1 MADDAP
7 EKVRDEYTAQYMEGG
22 RARIVTKQRMP
33 GWFFALMA
41 LSALAVVGSG
51 LASGSL
57 ASLLGIIPLTLVTLL
72 LSHLRV
78 VVTDDAVHVQY
89 GLWGPTIAV
98 ETITRCEVK
107 AYEPMRF
114 GGWGFKRAL
123 DGTMAYSVPGGEG
136 ECVALEITDG
146 AKTRKVVI
154 TTPDAAAVALAIEEA
169 RARKLGTGVRIAAT
183 EEVAGD
189 EASDQGDDAAAS
201 ASSASQAA
209 KRSPVS

>member
-1 MADDAP
+1 MAEDAP
-7 EKVRDEYTAQYMEGG
+7 EPARDEYTAQYMEGG

-41 LSALAVVGSG
+41 FSAVTVIGSG

-57 ASLLGIIPLTLVTLL
+57 VGLVGLLPLALVTLL

-107 AYEPMRF
+107 PYEPLRF

-123 DGTMAYSVPGGEG
+123 DGTRAYSVPGGEG
-136 ECVALEITDG
+136 ECIALEITEG

-154 TTPDAAAVALAIEEA
+154 TTPRAASVALAIEEA
-169 RARKLGTGVRIAAT
+169 RARKLGSGVRIDASAAADDVDESAGASAAT
-183 EEVAGD
+183 PAR
-189 EASDQGDDAAAS
+189 Q
-201 ASSASQAA
+201 
-209 KRSPVS
+209 RR

>member
-1 MADDAP
+1 MEEDAP
-7 EKVRDEYTAQYMEGG
+7 KPSGDEYTAQYMEGG

-41 LSALAVVGSG
+41 AAMAVVLGTG
-51 LASGSL
+51 LAAGTF
-57 ASLLGIIPLTLVTLL
+57 ASMVGIIPLALVTLL

-107 AYEPMRF
+107 PYEPMRF
-114 GGWGFKRAL
+114 GGWGFKRSF

-154 TTPDAAAVALAIEEA
+154 TTPNAAAVALAIEEA
-169 RARKLGTGVRIAAT
+169 RARKLGSGVRI
-183 EEVAGD
+183 
-189 EASDQGDDAAAS
+189 DAAAAES
-201 ASSASQAA
+201 DGAAADEEPAST
-209 KRSPVS
+209 RSDLRQRR

>member
-1 MADDAP
+1 MADEAP
-7 EKVRDEYTAQYMEGG
+7 EPARDEYTAQYMEGG

-33 GWFFALMA
+33 GWFFGLMGVA
-41 LSALAVVGSG
+41 ALAVLGSG
-51 LASGSL
+51 LASGSI
-57 ASLLGIIPLTLVTLL
+57 ASLVGVIPLVLVTLL

-107 AYEPMRF
+107 PYEAMRF
-114 GGWGFKRAL
+114 GGWGFKRSL

-136 ECVALEITDG
+136 ECVALEIADG

-154 TTPDAAAVALAIEEA
+154 TTPNAAAVALAIEEA
-169 RARKLGTGVRIAAT
+169 RARKLGSGVRIDAAEAT
-183 EEVAGD
+183 GATAVTDDEEVVVTG
-189 EASDQGDDAAAS
+189 GAS
-201 ASSASQAA
+201 AGRQ
-209 KRSPVS
+209 RR

>member
-1 MADDAP
+1 MADEAP
-7 EKVRDEYTAQYMEGG
+7 EPVRDEYTAQYMEGG

-33 GWFFALMA
+33 GWFFALMG
-41 LSALAVVGSG
+41 LAAAVVVGSG
-51 LASGSL
+51 IASGSIVGL
-57 ASLLGIIPLTLVTLL
+57 VGLIPLTLVTLL

-107 AYEPMRF
+107 PYEAMRF
-114 GGWGFKRAL
+114 GGWGFKRSL

-136 ECVALEITDG
+136 ECVALEITEG

-154 TTPDAAAVALAIEEA
+154 TTPNAASVALAIEEA
-169 RARKLGTGVRIAAT
+169 RARKLGSGVRIDASTSGSAAEAPV
-183 EEVAGD
+183 EELAG
-189 EASDQGDDAAAS
+189 EAAAE
-201 ASSASQAA
+201 AERQ
-209 KRSPVS
+209 RR

>member
-1 MADDAP
+1 MSKDAP
-7 EKVRDEYTAQYMEGG
+7 ETARDEYTAQYMEGG

-41 LSALAVVGSG
+41 FSAVAVIGSG
-51 LASGSL
+51 VAS
-57 ASLLGIIPLTLVTLL
+57 ASLVGLLGLIPLALVTLL

-107 AYEPMRF
+107 PYEPMRF
-114 GGWGFKRAL
+114 RGWGFKRAL
-123 DGTMAYSVPGGEG
+123 DGTRAYSVPGGEG
-136 ECVALEITDG
+136 ECIALEITEG

-154 TTPDAAAVALAIEEA
+154 TTPRAVAVALAIEEA
-169 RARKLGTGVRIAAT
+169 RARKLGSGVRIDA
-183 EEVAGD
+183 
-189 EASDQGDDAAAS
+189 DAAADEDDSAGTS
-201 ASSASQAA
+201 ASTPARQ
-209 KRSPVS
+209 RR

>member
-1 MADDAP
+1 MADDLP
-7 EKVRDEYTAQYMEGG
+7 KPVGDEYTAQYMEGG

-41 LSALAVVGSG
+41 AAMAVVLGTG
-51 LASGSL
+51 LAGGTL
-57 ASLLGIIPLTLVTLL
+57 ASLVGLIPLALVTLL

-107 AYEPMRF
+107 PYEPMRF
-114 GGWGFKRAL
+114 GGWGFKRSL

-136 ECVALEITDG
+136 ECVALEVTEG
-146 AKTRKVVI
+146 SKTRKVVI
-154 TTPDAAAVALAIEEA
+154 TTPNAAAVALAIEEA
-169 RARKLGTGVRIAAT
+169 RARKLGSGVRI
-183 EEVAGD
+183 
-189 EASDQGDDAAAS
+189 DAAAS
-201 ASSASQAA
+201 AEESDEATAGEEAASTQ
-209 KRSPVS
+209 RPERQRR

>member
-1 MADDAP
+1 MEDEGSA
-7 EKVRDEYTAQYMEGG
+7 KGRDEYTARYMEGG

-33 GWFFALMA
+33 GWFFGVMA
-41 LSALAVVGSG
+41 LAAAAVIGSG
-51 LASGSL
+51 VASGSL
-57 ASLLGIIPLTLVTLL
+57 AGLVGLIPLALVTLL

-98 ETITRCEVK
+98 EAITRCEVQR
-107 AYEPMRF
+107 YEAMRF

-123 DGTMAYSVPGGEG
+123 DGTRAYSVPGGEG
-136 ECVALEITDG
+136 ECVALEIADG

-154 TTPDAAAVALAIEEA
+154 TTPDAAMVALAIEEA
-169 RARKLGTGVRIAAT
+169 RARRLGSGVRVAVDAAAVDAAA
-183 EEVAGD
+183 EG
-189 EASDQGDDAAAS
+189 QGDDAAAS

>member
-1 MADDAP
+1 MSDDAP
-7 EKVRDEYTAQYMEGG
+7 KPSGDEYTAQYMEGG

-41 LSALAVVGSG
+41 AAMAVVLGTG
-51 LASGSL
+51 LAAGTF
-57 ASLLGIIPLTLVTLL
+57 ASMVGIIPLALVTLL

-107 AYEPMRF
+107 PYEPMRF
-114 GGWGFKRAL
+114 GGWGFKRSL

-136 ECVALEITDG
+136 ECVALEINEG
-146 AKTRKVVI
+146 SKTRKVVI
-154 TTPDAAAVALAIEEA
+154 TTPNAAAVALAIEEA
-169 RARKLGTGVRIAAT
+169 RARKLGSGVRIAT
-183 EEVAGD
+183 EAEGN
-189 EASDQGDDAAAS
+189 GAAAEEEP
-201 ASSASQAA
+201 ASTQRAS
-209 KRSPVS
+209 RERR